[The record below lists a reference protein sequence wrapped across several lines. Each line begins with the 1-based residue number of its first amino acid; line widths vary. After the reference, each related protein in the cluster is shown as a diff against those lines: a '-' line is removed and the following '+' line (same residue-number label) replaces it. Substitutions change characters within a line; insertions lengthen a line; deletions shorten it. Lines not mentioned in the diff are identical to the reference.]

1 MTLRTRYTR
10 KMVQPAYQPV
20 IGIDLGT
27 TYTCAGL
34 WTEQGRVEI
43 LEDEQGRRTFPSY
56 VSYEAGRCVVGEA
69 AREAAFNHQ
78 PNVAYDIKRLIGR
91 QFDDPNVERLRETW
105 PFEVLAD
112 DSKRCRIRFDGNGA
126 APDAPTLFP
135 EEISAVVLEKMKA
148 LAEARLGGR

>member
-1 MTLRTRYTR
+1 
-10 KMVQPAYQPV
+10 MVQQAYQPV

-43 LEDEQGRRTFPSY
+43 LEDDQGRRTFPSY

-91 QFDDPNVERLRETW
+91 QFDDPNVARLRETW

-126 APDAPTLFP
+126 APDAAPLSP